1 MAYVS
6 GLYTVKMSDL
16 ESDVQSPDA
25 QPIMMTMSRGGGRR
39 SCPLPLHLLLQK
51 TSKKNR
57 TEAAAAADCSKP
69 LCCSYKR
76 QTSDSYAP
84 MGPTTQ
90 GGSANNRTTVGPNV
104 YADLDNITDDKQRG
118 RLEHGTTA
126 RNPIITI
133 TDTDA
138 DYYNRPR
145 SASQQS
151 DVHAYET
158 CYSPDG
164 ATALGASSEYEHTY
178 AAIQGRK
185 GSIDSLKTESP
196 YSVIN
201 EDRLYSNIGGDGQ
214 NDETDRDKKRDE
226 NQ

>member
-1 MAYVS
+1 MDYLS

-25 QPIMMTMSRGGGRR
+25 QPIIMMSRGGGGQR

-51 TSKKNR
+51 TSKKA
-57 TEAAAAADCSKP
+57 TAAAADCSKP
-69 LCCSYKR
+69 PCCSYKR
-76 QTSDSYAP
+76 QASDGYAP
-84 MGPTTQ
+84 MGPSTP
-90 GGSANNRTTVGPNV
+90 GSANSRTTVGPNV
-104 YADLDNITDDKQRG
+104 YADIDKITNDKQRG
-118 RLEHGTTA
+118 GLEHGTAT
-126 RNPIITI
+126 NPIITI

-164 ATALGASSEYEHTY
+164 ATARSASSEYEHTY

-201 EDRLYSNIGGDGQ
+201 EYSNIGDGHG
-214 NDETDRDKKRDE
+214 DETDRDKKRDE
-226 NQ
+226 DQ